1 MCTQKPS
8 LVRNKI
14 HLTRPNLNP
23 GRREKIK
30 LNSYFHTSL
39 WWGKIFI
46 SIQLLEMPGTGSI
59 NREELRDLIQ
69 GRKTLFF
76 TLTEKSYDLVIIR

>member
-1 MCTQKPS
+1 MKVFKAFIKPFEAPQRS
-8 LVRNKI
+8 VKM
-14 HLTRPNLNP
+14 
-23 GRREKIK
+23 
-30 LNSYFHTSL
+30 
-39 WWGKIFI
+39 KIFI

>member
-1 MCTQKPS
+1 MALKKPFEAPQRS
-8 LVRNKI
+8 VKM
-14 HLTRPNLNP
+14 
-23 GRREKIK
+23 
-30 LNSYFHTSL
+30 
-39 WWGKIFI
+39 KIFI